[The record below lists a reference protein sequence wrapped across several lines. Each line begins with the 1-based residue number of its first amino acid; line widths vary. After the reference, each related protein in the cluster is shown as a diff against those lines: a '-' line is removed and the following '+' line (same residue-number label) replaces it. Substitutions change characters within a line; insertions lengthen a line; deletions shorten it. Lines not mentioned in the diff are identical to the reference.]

1 MPQRG
6 VFKTALNSPKR
17 ELQEP
22 RDHFAIE
29 LRNAMYE
36 SGKSAYRLA
45 DDSGVDV
52 GNLHRTLNGERPNI
66 TRETILRLA
75 LGLRLSKQQ
84 VEDVVEAI
92 NRLYDAAGL
101 KTI

>member
-6 VFKTALNSPKR
+6 VSPFPSAPKR

-22 RDHFAIE
+22 RDHFAIV
-29 LRNAMYE
+29 LKSAMFE

-52 GNLHRTLNGERPNI
+52 GNLHRILTGERQNT

-75 LGLRLSKQQ
+75 LGLHLSKDQ
-84 VEDVVEAI
+84 VDIVVGDI
-92 NRLYDAAGL
+92 NCLNDAAGL